1 MIGSRSNRV
10 EAIFEEEPWIKDA
23 VVEFNLRRSIPMTNA
38 DFRELLNEHPLKLLL
53 WDEMIHEENR
63 VKQKELEK
71 QKKKKPRS
79 PRRR

>member
-1 MIGSRSNRV
+1 
-10 EAIFEEEPWIKDA
+10 
-23 VVEFNLRRSIPMTNA
+23 MTNA